1 MAITKYNGKSIQELA
16 AYTDSIRITHADLTA
31 AATTQTITKT
41 VKAGQ
46 QIRGVAFKVHTAFNG
61 GATSAL
67 SLDVG
72 DGVDADGYIDGEE
85 IHADATEVL
94 FGPVL
99 GGLLN
104 GKTYAV
110 DDTIDILF
118 TATGA
123 NLSVLDA
130 GEVEILFNVI
140 NLNDVST
147 GFAG

>member
-1 MAITKYNGKSIQELA
+1 MATTNYNGKSIQELA

-46 QIRGVAFKVHTAFNG
+46 QVRGVAFKVHTAFDG

-67 SLDVG
+67 KLDVG
-72 DGVDADGYIDGEE
+72 DGVDADGYIDNEE

-94 FGPVL
+94 FGPAL
-99 GGLLN
+99 DGLLT
-104 GKTYAV
+104 GKTYAA

-123 NLSVLDA
+123 NVSVLDA
-130 GEVEILFNVI
+130 GEVEIVFNII
-140 NLNDVST
+140 NLNEVSA